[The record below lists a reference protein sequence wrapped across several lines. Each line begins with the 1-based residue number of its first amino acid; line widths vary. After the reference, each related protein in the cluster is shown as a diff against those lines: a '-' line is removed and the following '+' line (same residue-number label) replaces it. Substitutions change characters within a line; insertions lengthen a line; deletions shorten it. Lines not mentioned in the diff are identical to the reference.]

1 MKQKYIKPEIK
12 KIEYTYEEAYGKKCD
27 FVMISGYKVITGPR
41 KLCYNHSMK

>member
-27 FVMISGYKVITGPR
+27 FALQSDGCYGGELQYK
-41 KLCYNHSMK
+41 